1 MPRTSVIE
9 KSSPFLTHVPWY
21 PESLLHQL
29 QATLSALA
37 DIEARYEAEREH
49 LEARMASA
57 TDQSQSV
64 ADLDSRRETDR
75 QPYVQLLA
83 ELHHRMMSTLAYQD
97 ICESD

>member
-29 QATLSALA
+29 QTTLSALA
-37 DIEARYEAEREH
+37 DIEARYEAEREY
-49 LEARMASA
+49 LEQRTVSE
-57 TDQSQSV
+57 TDRSEWV
-64 ADLDSRRETDR
+64 ADLESRRQTDR
-75 QPYVQLLA
+75 EPYVQRLA
-83 ELHHRMMSTLAYQD
+83 ELHHQMMSTLAYQE